1 MDTDTNKNLFV
12 DVRYYLIN
20 TKCSEI
26 EQLLSQGNAQEEKY
40 LSSFITH
47 VICDDPDN
55 SDYSEAK
62 DVFDLTIVKS
72 DWVIKSLF
80 ANQILP

>member
-1 MDTDTNKNLFV
+1 MESSSISDTNKNLFV

-20 TKCSEI
+20 TSCSDI
-26 EQLLSQGNAQEEKY
+26 ESLLTQSSAQEEKY

-62 DVFDLTIVKS
+62 DVFDLTIVK
-72 DWVIKSLF
+72 VSLF
-80 ANQILP
+80 FFF